1 MALMSTN
8 STILE
13 CEHVTRRFGGLVAVD
28 QVSLEMHG
36 GELIG
41 LIGPNGAG
49 KTTFFNCITGFNP
62 ANEGVISFMGEEIT
76 GLKPFMIAKR
86 GIGRTFQNLRIMPNM
101 TVFDNVSVGA
111 IGKQGHSLRRTMLS
125 LGGSRADKSIS
136 EMTWS
141 ILERVQLTDKADDLA
156 ANLSYGAR
164 KILEIGRALATE
176 PKLLI
181 LDEPAAGLNHQETS
195 ELAEFIAGLHADGL
209 PIILVE
215 HDMSLVMSICQ
226 RVLVLASGRKIADDV
241 PEQIQQ
247 DPKVLEA
254 YLGGEECHF

>member
-1 MALMSTN
+1 MSNNGTM
-8 STILE
+8 LK
-13 CEHVTRRFGGLVAVD
+13 CDDVTRRFGGLVAVD
-28 QVSLEMHG
+28 KVSLEMHS
-36 GELIG
+36 GELVG

-62 ANEGVISFMGEEIT
+62 PNEGQISFLDEEIT
-76 GLKPFMIAKR
+76 GLKPFMVAKK

-111 IGKQGHSLRRTMLS
+111 IGKQGHSLKNTLLS
-125 LGGSRADKSIS
+125 IGQSKADKSIS

-141 ILERVQLTDKADDLA
+141 ILERVQLTDKAGELA
-156 ANLSYGAR
+156 ANLSYGRR
-164 KILEIGRALATE
+164 KVLEIGRALATE

-181 LDEPAAGLNHQETS
+181 LDEPAAGLNHHETR
-195 ELAEFIAGLHADGL
+195 ELADFIAKLHAEGL

-226 RVLVLASGRKIADDV
+226 RVLVLASGQKIADAA
-241 PEQIQQ
+241 PEVIQK
-247 DPKVLEA
+247 DPQVLEA
-254 YLGGEECHF
+254 YLGGEECRF

>member
-1 MALMSTN
+1 MSRDG
-8 STILE
+8 TILQ
-13 CEHVTRRFGGLVAVD
+13 CENVTRRFGGLVAVD
-28 QVSLEMHG
+28 KVSLEMHA
-36 GELIG
+36 GELVG

-62 ANEGVISFMGEEIT
+62 PNEGVVNFMGENIT
-76 GLKPFMIAKR
+76 SLKPFMVAKR

-111 IGKQGHSLRRTMLS
+111 IGKKGHSLKKTLLS
-125 LGGSRADKSIS
+125 FGQSTADKSIS
-136 EMTWS
+136 EMTWD
-141 ILERVQLTDKADDLA
+141 ILERVQLTDKAGDLA
-156 ANLSYGAR
+156 ANLSYGRR
-164 KILEIGRALATE
+164 KVLEIGRALATE

-195 ELAEFIAGLHADGL
+195 ELAEFIARLHEDGL

-215 HDMSLVMSICQ
+215 HDMSLVMSICK
-226 RVLVLASGRKIADDV
+226 RVVVLAGGQKIADDV
-241 PEQIQQ
+241 PERIQK

-254 YLGGEECHF
+254 YLGGEECRF